1 MPEKKTIKKEQIKTV
16 YANRFI
22 SLYDIQYREGKH
34 YYNASRR
41 AAEDLVAVKSLEEM
55 KNMVPDA
62 VSCIV
67 VLEDG
72 ETEPKLLLAREYRYP
87 AGQFLLGVPAGLI
100 DAEDEKAE
108 EPALSAAGREIKE
121 ETGIEISGNDR
132 LELVSPMVFSSPG
145 MTDETNAI
153 ALAVIK
159 RNVTKEL
166 SQSGAVGAELFDG
179 FVLLTKEQALQTLK
193 SGRDSFGVPY
203 LTYTWMALMYFVSDM
218 WKI

>member
-1 MPEKKTIKKEQIKTV
+1 MPENITIKKEQIVTV
-16 YANRFI
+16 LKNRFVNV
-22 SLYDIQYREGKH
+22 YDIQYSEGKH

-67 VLEDG
+67 VIDDG
-72 ETEPKLLLAREYRYP
+72 KTEPKLLLAREYRYP
-87 AGQFLLGVPAGLI
+87 AGQYLLGVPAGLI
-100 DAEDEKAE
+100 DSEDVNSAS
-108 EPALSAAGREIKE
+108 PALSAAVREIKE
-121 ETGIEISGNDR
+121 ETGIELDREDR

-159 RNVTKEL
+159 RDVAKEL
-166 SQSGAVGAELFDG
+166 NQSGAVGSEQFDG
-179 FVLLTKEQALQTLK
+179 FVLLTKDQALQTLK
-193 SGRDSFGVPY
+193 SGRDACGVPY

-218 WKI
+218 WKM